1 MIKCTVFMGK
11 GNVTFV
17 RSVSTR
23 NHCRRINMTHKVQIL
38 GVKLKVQVD
47 EVVSSI
53 DMGNNI
59 NVYKK
64 SITFDNE
71 TKKKITNCIAQKL
84 PSPI

>member
-1 MIKCTVFMGK
+1 MVP
-11 GNVTFV
+11 
-17 RSVSTR
+17 
-23 NHCRRINMTHKVQIL
+23 
-38 GVKLKVQVD
+38 
-47 EVVSSI
+47 SI

-84 PSPI
+84 PSPIEASRIGLIKQCINKWRRQNNIKQQ